1 MVMISFS
8 NEKDNALK
16 NKKVTDFSYFAMQM
30 DDRKK
35 VYFDIGINHGLFEY
49 GCYTEMDTGETCFN
63 AFSCSEEDTFFDI
76 FGEDYKNIHI
86 LDKINVDMDCIINQ
100 DYE

>member
-1 MVMISFS
+1 MISFS
-8 NEKDNALK
+8 NKKDNTLRAK
-16 NKKVTDFSYFAMQM
+16 RITDFSYFAMQM
-30 DDRKK
+30 DDRRK
-35 VYFDIGINHGLFEY
+35 VFFYLGINQCVFEY
-49 GCYTEMDTGETCFN
+49 GCYTEMDTGETFFG
-63 AFSCSEEDTFFDI
+63 AFGCSEEDTFFDA